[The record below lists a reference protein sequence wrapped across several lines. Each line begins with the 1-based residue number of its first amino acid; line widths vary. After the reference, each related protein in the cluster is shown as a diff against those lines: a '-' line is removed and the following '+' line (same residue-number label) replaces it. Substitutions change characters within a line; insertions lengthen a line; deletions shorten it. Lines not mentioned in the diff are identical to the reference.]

1 MADPVTLTDEELDKL
16 ISSLTERLGL
26 VDTDP
31 FEAWE

>member
-1 MADPVTLTDEELDKL
+1 MADPITLTDEELDKL

-31 FEAWE
+31 IDAW